1 MVYLDYAAGSP
12 KVYYPCEYESFGDC
26 INLNT
31 GYAKHNAKEDMKR
44 NLDKIKMYLG
54 VKGGRVEV
62 GPNASVICRILAEH
76 VKNYGA
82 FFFGTKVEHSCV
94 YDIVD
99 SRFDNDDQMIESI
112 LSKNDY
118 SEEYPLVAF
127 KMAVNNVTGEI
138 FDNRKLKDV
147 CNTTKAF
154 LVSDFTAVLPNINV
168 KDIGVDRYDV
178 IFASTSKIGTEQ
190 GLGFIWMSDRFCEC
204 FGIDDEYP
212 LIPGTPNQIRI
223 KQVTNAVE
231 DEVGN
236 DGIYDRELHWECS
249 VKLWE
254 KLSEAELIDPNVEVP
269 DYYNGDKHVKGIN
282 LIVLKD
288 IMADPLQQY
297 LASKQIYIGV
307 GHSSCEANGDYRVL
321 EASGFTKSEAERA
334 IRVSFGFDTRPH
346 DINVLVDAIK
356 EFKGRFC

>member
-26 INLNT
+26 VNLNT
-31 GYAKHNAKEDMKR
+31 GYAKYDAKEDMKR
-44 NLDKIKMYLG
+44 NLDKIRFYLG

-62 GPNASVICRILAEH
+62 GPNASVICRVLTEHAKNHGAILC
-76 VKNYGA
+76 
-82 FFFGTKVEHSCV
+82 GTKVEHSCV
-94 YDIVD
+94 YDILD
-99 SRFDNDDQMIESI
+99 DRFDNDEQMIEQM
-112 LSKNDY
+112 LRKNDY
-118 SEEYPLVAF
+118 SEEYPLLAF

-138 FDNRKLKDV
+138 FDNRKLKNV

-168 KDIGVDRYDV
+168 RDVGADEYDV

-190 GLGFIWMSDRFCEC
+190 GLGFIWMSNRFCNC

-223 KQVTNAVE
+223 KQVTNAIE
-231 DEVGN
+231 DEVGD
-236 DGIYDRELHWECS
+236 DGVYKRELQLECS
-249 VKLWE
+249 EKLWK
-254 KLSEAELIDPNVEVP
+254 KLKEAELIDMNVEAP
-269 DYYNGDKHVKGIN
+269 DYYNADKCVKGIN

-307 GHSSCEANGDYRVL
+307 GHSSCEGNGDYRVL
-321 EASGFTKSEAERA
+321 KASGFTRNQAERA
-334 IRVSFGFDTRPH
+334 IRISFGYDIRPH
-346 DINVLVDAIK
+346 DIDVLVDAIK

>member
-31 GYAKHNAKEDMKR
+31 GYAKYNAKEDMMR
-44 NLDKIKMYLG
+44 NFDKIQFYLG

-62 GPNASVICRILAEH
+62 GPNASVICRVLAEH
-76 VKNYGA
+76 VKNHGA
-82 FFFGTKVEHSCV
+82 ILCGTKVEHSCV
-94 YDIVD
+94 YDILD
-99 SRFDNDDQMIESI
+99 DHFDNDEQMIEQM
-112 LSKNDY
+112 LRKNDY
-118 SEEYPLVAF
+118 SEEYPLLIS

-138 FDNRKLKDV
+138 FDNSKLKDV

-154 LVSDFTAVLPNINV
+154 LVSDFTAALPNINV
-168 KDIGVDRYDV
+168 KDIGVDGYDV

-190 GLGFIWMSDRFCEC
+190 GLGFIWMSDRFCNC
-204 FGIDDEYP
+204 FGIDDEIP

-223 KQVTNAVE
+223 KQVANAVE

-236 DGIYDRELHWECS
+236 DGIYDREFHWECS
-249 VKLWE
+249 VKLWK
-254 KLSEAELIDPNVEVP
+254 KLKEAELIDMNVKAP
-269 DYYNGDKHVKGIN
+269 DYYNADKHVRGIN

-288 IMADPLQQY
+288 ILADPLQQY
-297 LASKQIYIGV
+297 LASKKIYIGV
-307 GHSSCEANGDYRVL
+307 GHSSCEGSGDYRVL
-321 EASGFTKSEAERA
+321 KASRFTKNEAERA
-334 IRVSFGFDTRPH
+334 IRVSFGCDTRPH
-346 DINVLVDAIK
+346 DINVLVDTIK